1 MSKTELLV
9 SFIIAPPPH
18 AVSDFI
24 SWTSQ
29 VWNTTWVSPQLCH
42 ISYFELNIIPTV
54 IPVLTLPSVSL
65 KIMFEF

>member
-18 AVSDFI
+18 EVSDLI

-29 VWNTTWVSPQLCH
+29 VWNTPQLCH

-65 KIMFEF
+65 KIMFEV